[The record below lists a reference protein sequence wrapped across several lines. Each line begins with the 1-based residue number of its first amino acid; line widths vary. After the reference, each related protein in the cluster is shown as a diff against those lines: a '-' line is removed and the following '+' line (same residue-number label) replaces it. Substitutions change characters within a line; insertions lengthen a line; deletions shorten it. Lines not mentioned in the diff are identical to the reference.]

1 MAYAKHILDL
11 LRERHSKDVFISEC
25 KDGPTQSVSEHLR
38 MDAWV
43 MNRSWAHPCYTAYE
57 IKVSRSD
64 FLSDKKWRHYL
75 PYCNEF
81 FFVAPKGLIAVNEL
95 PPEAGLLEL
104 LGGASGKRLVKR
116 KATQWRDVDVPESLF
131 RYVLM
136 CRVIVGRSEFHT
148 ERPKSEEV
156 AFWKRFC
163 EEKTEKREL
172 GYQVGKAIRDK
183 VESVKRENE
192 RLQRRME
199 EYRDIREWLN
209 HIGIDSDSRVS
220 RWSVEE
226 KLKEQEALFPRE
238 FTWAMQNL
246 HDALGRALKQIEPK
260 KEADELAGVG
270 HHV

>member
-1 MAYAKHILDL
+1 MTYAKHILDL
-11 LRERHSKDVFISEC
+11 LAEKHSKDVFIAEC

-81 FFVAPKGLIAVNEL
+81 FFVAPKGLISSNEL

-104 LGGASGKRLVKR
+104 LGGASGRRLVKR
-116 KATQWRDVDVPESLF
+116 KATQWRDVAIPESLF

-136 CRVIVGRSEFHT
+136 CRVIVGRSEFHA

-156 AFWKRFC
+156 AFWQRFAA
-163 EEKTEKREL
+163 EKVEKREL
-172 GYQVGKAIRDK
+172 GYRVSKAIREK
-183 VESVKRENE
+183 VEHVKRENE
-192 RLQRRME
+192 RLQARMGDYDE
-199 EYRDIREWLN
+199 IRSWLE
-209 HIGIDSDSRVS
+209 HIGIDPNSRAS
-220 RWSVEE
+220 RWSVEDR
-226 KLKEQEALFPRE
+226 LKEQESLFPRE
-238 FTWAMQNL
+238 FIWAMRNL
-246 HDALGRALKQIEPK
+246 RESLDKALKQIEPK
-260 KEADELAGVG
+260 AKDEQAA
-270 HHV
+270 

>member
-1 MAYAKHILDL
+1 MTYAKHILDL
-11 LRERHSKDVFISEC
+11 LAEKHSKDVFIAEC

-81 FFVAPKGLIAVNEL
+81 FFVAPKGLIGTNEL

-104 LGGASGKRLVKR
+104 LGGANGKRLVRR
-116 KATQWRDVDVPESLF
+116 KATQWRDVEVPESLF

-136 CRVIVGRSEFHT
+136 CRVIVGRSEFHV
-148 ERPKSEEV
+148 ERPKSEEL
-156 AFWKRFC
+156 AFWQRFC

-183 VESVKRENE
+183 VENVKRENE
-192 RLQRRME
+192 RLEKRIT
-199 EYRDIREWLN
+199 EYEDIRQWLAQ
-209 HIGIDSDSRVS
+209 IGIDPNGYAS
-220 RWSVEE
+220 RWTV
-226 KLKEQEALFPRE
+226 KERMKAQEDLFPRDVVW
-238 FTWAMQNL
+238 TIKYLRDHLN
-246 HDALGRALKQIEPK
+246 DALKKLEPK
-260 KEADELAGVG
+260 KEDEQAA
-270 HHV
+270 